1 MIRKIF
7 LTIGCI
13 LGSLAL
19 LGALVLLAPM
29 FLATVLELGAALL
42 AGFVIWSLWRGV
54 QEIIQRIKP

>member
-29 FLATVLELGAALL
+29 FLATVLELGAAFL

-54 QEIIQRIKP
+54 QEIIQHIKP